1 MRRRRLRHLA
11 VLALCAG
18 LLVEPARAVPRS
30 LADDVFGPKMVRAEV
45 IVQEGG
51 AVRDLRVD
59 RGRITAARPGGL
71 RLVERDGTVV
81 DVAVDASTR
90 VTVNGRPAGL
100 AELRRG
106 SGNVTTVREGE
117 GPALHVVKPPFALPR
132 VLVQHLFGPRMVRA
146 EVVLMDGST
155 VRDVRLDRGRIMQ
168 ARAGTVRLRER
179 DGTVVDLPVA
189 PAAEITVNGRPA
201 RFAELRRGMSA
212 TIIREGDGAASV
224 VQATDR

>member
-11 VLALCAG
+11 VLALCLG
-18 LLVEPARAVPRS
+18 LLVEPAGAVPRS
-30 LADDVFGPKMVRAEV
+30 LGDDMFGPKMVRAEV

-71 RLVERDGTVV
+71 RVVERDGTVV
-81 DVAVDASTR
+81 EIAVDASTR

-106 SGNVTTVREGE
+106 NVTIVREGE

-132 VLVQHLFGPRMVRA
+132 VLAQHLFGPRMVRA

-155 VRDVRLDRGRIMQ
+155 VRDVRLDRGRIVQ
-168 ARAGTVRLRER
+168 ARAGTIRLRER